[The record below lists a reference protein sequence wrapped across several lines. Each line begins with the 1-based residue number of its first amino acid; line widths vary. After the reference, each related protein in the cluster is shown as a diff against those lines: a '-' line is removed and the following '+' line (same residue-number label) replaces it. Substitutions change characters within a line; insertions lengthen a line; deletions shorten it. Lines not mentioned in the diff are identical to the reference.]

1 MPGWIKLTLGLV
13 LALLLLVVAA
23 AAIAPALVDK
33 QQLLR
38 DLEAEVSLALGRPTQ
53 FESIEQLR
61 LLPTPRLRLQGLRV
75 SETAAAEA
83 PVLATV
89 ESLQLD
95 AAIWPLVTGR
105 LVLAEVLLDRPK
117 LTLQMASAA
126 PSTAASTAASHLM
139 SRGGEHSPRV
149 LVGAADAQFAAGA
162 GLKEVSGT
170 AQEELATT
178 APMGQP
184 SATSV
189 ASPPA
194 MPPIRRL
201 MIRDGELI
209 GPATTTG
216 TTTGTTSMLGLAAL
230 NLTAGPIAPGRSGR
244 LDAAFKLFTPM
255 ISLPGLVEAEI
266 RLADPLTEVALRSLR
281 LRFGRH
287 AGGQGPPIEIDA
299 EARFDLMNTRLSI
312 DPFELLADR
321 LQITGAAQLFPTPSG
336 LGIDGQ
342 VRVPPFDLRA
352 WLVEQTALT
361 TPGNVETLRRVGGQ
375 FDLQLRGF
383 AAEIDNAALIIDQA
397 QLTAVARLRLPQ
409 GPLAPFSG
417 RLAVAIDRLDLDPY
431 LAGAE
436 PISGPASRPAGP
448 PAPAVSVNAAP
459 ALTASAN
466 PVSTVPPAAVNAVP
480 AASAASLN
488 LATTQLPPLPPLP
501 LAARQPEQGLRLQL
515 AAGEL
520 RLGGLGL
527 SSTQLTGHLLP
538 RSLEFDSNA
547 DFYGGRL
554 ETQFAASQLAA
565 SAPAPQPGREP
576 DSALAEDKASPRPGP
591 GPGPGSGSGSGSGS
605 ARALDAPSAG
615 AWAPGPDLRLEAT
628 ASGVDLAALLSELQ
642 LGGHNQVP
650 ITGLAEIDLDL
661 LARGADSASILSTL
675 GGEAAFAVRD
685 GAVTMVDL
693 GQLITGT
700 IGAIGVSREDAENLT
715 RFHALTLSAKGAEGR
730 FSSDDI
736 QLRSNLLNI
745 DGRGELDLSTQQI
758 ALNLQAV
765 MTKPP
770 KGQGRGI
777 KELEGIPIPISAS
790 GPWADPR
797 WEVDVRSALDTAA
810 RRALREDN
818 GLFDEIEERTGI
830 KGLGD
835 GLRQILPGLLG
846 R

>member
-1 MPGWIKLTLGLV
+1 MPGWITPGWIKLALGLV

-23 AAIAPALVDK
+23 AAVAPALIDK
-33 QQLLR
+33 QPLLR
-38 DLEAEVSLALGRPTQ
+38 DLEAEISLALGRPTQ
-53 FESIEQLR
+53 VESIGQLR

-89 ESLQLD
+89 EALQLE
-95 AAIWPLVTGR
+95 AAIWPLVMGR

-117 LTLQMASAA
+117 LSLPMASAA
-126 PSTAASTAASHLM
+126 PSPSEATPSPTASHLM
-139 SRGGEHSPRV
+139 RRGGERDHHLLAGV
-149 LVGAADAQFAAGA
+149 ADAAAADAQFAA
-162 GLKEVSGT
+162 
-170 AQEELATT
+170 
-178 APMGQP
+178 
-184 SATSV
+184 V
-189 ASPPA
+189 ASPPTLLPTL
-194 MPPIRRL
+194 PPIRRL
-201 MIRDGELI
+201 MIRDGELM

-216 TTTGTTSMLGLAAL
+216 TTSRLGLEAL
-230 NLTAGPIAPGRSGR
+230 NLTAGPIVPGRSGR
-244 LDAAFKLFTPM
+244 LDATFRLLTPM
-255 ISLPGLVEAEI
+255 ISLPGLAEAEI
-266 RLADPLTEVALRSLR
+266 RLADPLTELVLRPLS
-281 LRFGRH
+281 LRFGRR

-299 EARFDLMNTRLSI
+299 EARLDLISARLAI
-312 DPFELLADR
+312 DPFKLLADR
-321 LQITGAAQLFPTPSG
+321 LQITGAAQLFPTSSG

-361 TPGNVETLRRVGGQ
+361 LPGNAVTLRRVGGQ
-375 FDLQLRGF
+375 FDLQLRGL
-383 AAEIDNAALIIDQA
+383 AVAIDNAALIIDQTPLA
-397 QLTAVARLRLPQ
+397 AVARLRLPQ
-409 GPLAPFSG
+409 GPLTPFSG

-431 LAGAE
+431 LAGAV
-436 PISGPASRPAGP
+436 PLSGAASGPAGP
-448 PAPAVSVNAAP
+448 TAPAVSADAAP

-466 PVSTVPPAAVNAVP
+466 PVSTVPPAAANAAL

-488 LATTQLPPLPPLP
+488 RATTQLPPLPPLP
-501 LAARQPEQGLRLQL
+501 PAARQPEQGLRLQL

-520 RLGGLGL
+520 RLGGGLGFR
-527 SSTQLTGHLLP
+527 SVQLGGHLLP
-538 RSLEFDSNA
+538 HSVELDSNA

-565 SAPAPQPGREP
+565 SAQGPQTWREP
-576 DSALAEDKASPRPGP
+576 DSAPAADKASSGP
-591 GPGPGSGSGSGSGS
+591 GSGS
-605 ARALDAPSAG
+605 ARALDAQSAG
-615 AWAPGPDLRLEAT
+615 ALASGPDLRLKAT

-642 LGGHNQVP
+642 LGGYDQVP

-661 LARGADSASILSTL
+661 FARGADSASILSTL
-675 GGEAAFAVRD
+675 GGDADFAVRD

-715 RFHALTLSAKGAEGR
+715 RFHALTLSAKGAEGQ

-736 QLRSNLLNI
+736 QLRSNLLKI
-745 DGRGELDLSTQQI
+745 DGRGELDLTTEQI

-777 KELEGIPIPISAS
+777 KELEGIPIPISAR

-810 RRALREDN
+810 RRALREDS